1 MAPSF
6 AMASSRTTPITMAA
20 AAKGKPAATPAKKP
34 LFSFGGKKAEPE
46 PPAKKPMFSFG
57 GKKDSAVGSKI
68 AKASKTTVAKPS
80 GGFSFGGN
88 KKKSA
93 TPPKEVKK
101 GGFSLFGQKPAT
113 PPTKG
118 KK

>member
-1 MAPSF
+1 MLAPSL
-6 AMASSRTTPITMAA
+6 AMAGSRTAHITMAA
-20 AAKGKPAATPAKKP
+20 NANTKAAPTKKP

-46 PPAKKPMFSFG
+46 PPAKKSLFSFG
-57 GKKDSAVGSKI
+57 GKKDSAVGTKI
-68 AKASKTTVAKPS
+68 AKASKTATVKPS

-113 PPTKG
+113 PPKG